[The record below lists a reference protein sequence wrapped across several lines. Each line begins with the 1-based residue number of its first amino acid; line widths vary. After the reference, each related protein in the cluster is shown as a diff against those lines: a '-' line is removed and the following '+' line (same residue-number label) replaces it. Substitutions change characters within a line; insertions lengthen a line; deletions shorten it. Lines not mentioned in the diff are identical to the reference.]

1 MKLTENK
8 VFEFSM
14 LTCVSPTSD
23 AYAEILKTLI
33 FPRALQK
40 LQNRV
45 NFSFFSYLK
54 LFCFSIIKKMM
65 FIVSVKPN

>member
-1 MKLTENK
+1 MTRLQVLK
-8 VFEFSM
+8 M
-14 LTCVSPTSD
+14 LN
-23 AYAEILKTLI
+23 

-54 LFCFSIIKKMM
+54 FFSVSIIKKTM
-65 FIVSVKPN
+65 FTVSVKQLNLIKELKKIKR

>member
-1 MKLTENK
+1 MPRLQFLK
-8 VFEFSM
+8 M
-14 LTCVSPTSD
+14 LN
-23 AYAEILKTLI
+23 

-54 LFCFSIIKKMM
+54 FFPVSIIKKTM
-65 FIVSVKPN
+65 FTVSVKQLNLIKELKKIKRWKLY

>member
-1 MKLTENK
+1 MTRLQVLK
-8 VFEFSM
+8 M
-14 LTCVSPTSD
+14 LN
-23 AYAEILKTLI
+23 

-54 LFCFSIIKKMM
+54 LFSVSIIKKMM
-65 FIVSVKPN
+65 FTVSVKQ